1 MLLGLIEPTQ
11 TVCHFFGCAR
21 SANSCIGVSC
31 VDCGEKFVVV
41 WLALLFA
48 FCGLFGMRLP
58 FGEVVLNLVD
68 YRVRC
73 EGNSSSLDVVYF
85 VVYRIL
91 LS

>member
-1 MLLGLIEPTQ
+1 M
-11 TVCHFFGCAR
+11 
-21 SANSCIGVSC
+21 
-31 VDCGEKFVVV
+31 V

-73 EGNSSSLDVVYF
+73 EGNSSSLDIVYF
-85 VVYRIL
+85 VVYQIL